1 MAGNIIW
8 MTGLS
13 GSGKT
18 TTARH
23 IKLNYESK
31 KDHIMLL
38 DGDDFRNGLCSDLG
52 FSMEDRSENIRRI
65 AEVASLISKEGIH
78 VVVTAITP
86 LKRHREIAKSICGE
100 SFIEV
105 YVKCSIQKCEERDPK
120 GLYEKVRSGK
130 ILNFTGISSP
140 YEVPDDPD
148 VVIDTENKSIT
159 HNCRKIMRGTGIHEK
174 SNLRLW
180 VL

>member
-18 TTARH
+18 TTASH

-31 KDHIMLL
+31 KDRIILL
-38 DGDDFRNGLCSDLG
+38 DGDFFRNGVSSDLG
-52 FSMEDRSENIRRI
+52 FSTEDRSENIRRI
-65 AEVASLISKEGIH
+65 AEVASLLSKEDIH
-78 VVVTAITP
+78 VVVSAITP
-86 LKRHREIAKSICGE
+86 LKRDRDVARVICGDK
-100 SFIEV
+100 FIEV

-120 GLYEKVRSGK
+120 GLYSKVRKGE
-130 ILNFTGISSP
+130 IPNFTGISSP

-148 VVIDTENKSIT
+148 VVIDTENNSIT

-180 VL
+180 TL